1 MAGRKTVDHSKNGI
15 EKLPVDKPVVYKIL
29 TDSGRNNYTGT
40 AQRGRAQ
47 ERVAEH
53 LPGGKDYVPGSKV
66 HVQQKSSIE
75 EARATEKRIIAR
87 SKPAYNKQGK

>member
-66 HVQQKSSIE
+66 HVQQFL
-75 EARATEKRIIAR
+75 RAKCYAIVRKLAAGYTT
-87 SKPAYNKQGK
+87 